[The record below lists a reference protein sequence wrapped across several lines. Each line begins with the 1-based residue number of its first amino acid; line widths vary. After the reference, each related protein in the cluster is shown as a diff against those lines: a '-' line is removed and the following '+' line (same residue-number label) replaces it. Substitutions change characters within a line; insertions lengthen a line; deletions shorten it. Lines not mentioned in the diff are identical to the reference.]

1 MHPPFVTGRGQG
13 RWGFFSWLGDL
24 LAARACWGLAASFAL
39 IHALADRIPE
49 ASAVLPRFWLT
60 GGEGAWREVWRFIT
74 YAFLHGN
81 TLHLVLNVVGLWII
95 GSKIERIAGVW
106 GMLKVFLSGVLLGG
120 VVQLFAAPPAQAG
133 VPLVGAS
140 GGIAALLLW
149 LTTVSPDLKT
159 WPVKVSGKNLGR
171 GILLAESGFL
181 AFSWFVPEGG
191 FQPVAHACHL
201 GGALA
206 GWVWG
211 KRVFRGLPTLDD
223 LKKERARRESADGP
237 LG

>member
-1 MHPPFVTGRGQG
+1 M
-13 RWGFFSWLGDL
+13 
-24 LAARACWGLAASFAL
+24 AASFAV
-39 IHALADRIPE
+39 IHVLSGRFPE
-49 ASAVLPRFWLT
+49 NSAILPKLWLT
-60 GGEGAWREVWRFIT
+60 GEDGAWREVWRFVT
-74 YAFLHGN
+74 YAFFHGN
-81 TLHLVLNVVGLWII
+81 NLHLTLNAFGLWII
-95 GSKIERIAGVW
+95 GSKVERIAGVR
-106 GMLKVFLSGVLLGG
+106 GMLKIFLSGVLLGG
-120 VVQLFAAPPAQAG
+120 VVQLFAAPPVQAG

-159 WPVKVSGKNLGR
+159 WPVKISGKNLGR
-171 GILLAESGFL
+171 GIILAESGFL
-181 AFSWFVPEGG
+181 AFSWFVPEAG

-206 GWVWG
+206 GWAWG
-211 KRVFRGLPTLDD
+211 KRVFRRLPTLDD

>member
-1 MHPPFVTGRGQG
+1 LV
-13 RWGFFSWLGDL
+13 
-24 LAARACWGLAASFAL
+24 ASFAV
-39 IHALADRIPE
+39 IHGLSGRLPE
-49 ASAVLPRFWLT
+49 DSAILPKLWLT
-60 GGEGAWREVWRFIT
+60 GEEGAWREVWRFVT
-74 YAFLHGN
+74 YAFFHGN
-81 TLHLVLNVVGLWII
+81 NLHVALNAFGLWII
-95 GSKIERIAGVW
+95 GSKVERIAGVR
-106 GMLKVFLSGVLLGG
+106 GLLKIFLSGVLLGG
-120 VVQLFAAPPAQAG
+120 VVQLFAAPPVQAG

-159 WPVKVSGKNLGR
+159 WPVKISGKNLGR
-171 GILLAESGFL
+171 GILLAEFGFL
-181 AFSWFVPEGG
+181 AFSWFVPEAG

-206 GWVWG
+206 GWAWG
-211 KRVFRGLPTLDD
+211 KRVFRRLPTLDD